1 MNFNEELDIALRSR
15 FTLIGIRS
23 FEEERILESI
33 KQLCEKSGRQCYL
46 WDHAD
51 FFQSLS
57 AGSTSATAS

>member
-33 KQLCEKSGRQCYL
+33 KLLCEKSGRQCYL
-46 WDHAD
+46 
-51 FFQSLS
+51 
-57 AGSTSATAS
+57 